1 MEQQSDRAGRYLL
14 QPGGYAAFIP
24 NPLPPE
30 IRYDGELQSLLS
42 AADRAMA
49 RLDGMGRVLPNP
61 DLFIAMYV
69 KKEALLSS
77 QIEGTQASLRG
88 VLEVEAAL
96 EPDEDLNEI
105 GEVINYI
112 DAMRYGLETVRTEP
126 ISVALITE
134 IHWLLLRNTRGA
146 DRFPGEIRRDQ
157 NYVAP
162 PGATS
167 IRDAVYVPPP
177 PEEVGPAL
185 AALEAFIQ
193 ADDPIP
199 PLVRCALIH
208 AQFETIH
215 PFLDGNGRI
224 GRLLITFYLCW
235 KGILSRPLLYLSFFL
250 KRNRAEYY
258 ARLNA
263 VRTEGAYEEWLA
275 FFLRGVVEVSEE
287 AERSAQEIIALREAV
302 VDRLL
307 EHGVGGAGAVRLA
320 YSLFERPIVTA
331 RDVTALLG
339 ISQPSANALV
349 NRFVGAG
356 ILRETTGKQRYKR
369 YEFREY
375 PAILERG
382 TGLSR
387 DAVAVRES

>member
-1 MEQQSDRAGRYLL
+1 MEQQSDRAGRYVL
-14 QPGGYAAFIP
+14 QPEGYAAFVP
-24 NPLPPE
+24 NPLPLE
-30 IRYDGELQSLLS
+30 IRYDSELQSLLS

-49 RLDGMGRVLPNP
+49 RLDGMSRVLPNP

-77 QIEGTQASLRG
+77 QIEGTMASLRG
-88 VLEVEAAL
+88 VLEVEASL
-96 EPDEDLNEI
+96 ETGEDLNEI

-126 ISVALITE
+126 ISVALIRE

-157 NYVAP
+157 NYLAP

-167 IRDAVYVPPP
+167 IREAVYVPPP
-177 PEEVGPAL
+177 PGEVGPAL
-185 AALEAFIQ
+185 AELEAFIQ
-193 ADDPIP
+193 KDDQIP
-199 PLVRCALIH
+199 PLVRIALIH
-208 AQFETIH
+208 SQFETIH

-250 KRNRAEYY
+250 KRNREEYY
-258 ARLNA
+258 ALLNA
-263 VRTEGAYEEWLA
+263 VRTEGAYEDWLA
-275 FFLRGVVEVSEE
+275 FFLRGVVEVSQE
-287 AERSAQEIIALREAV
+287 AERSAQEIIALRESV

-307 EHGVGGAGAVRLA
+307 SHDIGGAGAVRLA
-320 YSLFERPIVTA
+320 YALFERPIVTA
-331 RDVTALLG
+331 RDVTGLLG
-339 ISQPSANALV
+339 LSQPAANALV
-349 NRFVGAG
+349 NRFVEAG

-375 PAILERG
+375 LEILERG
-382 TGLSR
+382 TGLASDGAR
-387 DAVAVRES
+387 RRTP

>member
-1 MEQQSDRAGRYLL
+1 MEQQSDRAGRYVL
-14 QPGGYAAFIP
+14 QPEGYAAYIP
-24 NPLPPE
+24 NPLPPA
-30 IRYDGELQSLLS
+30 IRYDGELQVLLS

-49 RLDGMGRVLPNP
+49 RLDGIGRVLPNP

-88 VLEVEAAL
+88 VLEVEASL
-96 EPDEDLNEI
+96 ETGEDLNEI
-105 GEVINYI
+105 GEVITYI

-126 ISVALITE
+126 ISVELITE
-134 IHWLLLRNTRGA
+134 IHWLLLRTTRGA
-146 DRFPGEIRRDQ
+146 DRCPGEIRRDQ

-235 KGILSRPLLYLSFFL
+235 KGVLSRPLLYLSFFL

-258 ARLNA
+258 ALLNA

-275 FFLRGVVEVSEE
+275 FFLRGVIEVSEE
-287 AERSAQEIIALREAV
+287 AERSAQEIIALRESV
-302 VDRLL
+302 VDRILAH
-307 EHGVGGAGAVRLA
+307 EIGGAGAVRLA
-320 YSLFERPIVTA
+320 YNLFERPIVTA
-331 RDVTALLG
+331 KDVTDLLG
-339 ISQPSANALV
+339 LSQPAANALV
-349 NRFVGAG
+349 NRFVAAG

-375 PAILERG
+375 LAILERG
-382 TGLSR
+382 TGLGGGMAR
-387 DAVAVRES
+387 TA

>member
-1 MEQQSDRAGRYLL
+1 MDQQSERAGRYVV
-14 QPGGYAAFIP
+14 QHEGYAAFVP

-30 IRYDGELQSLLS
+30 IRYGGELQSLLS

-49 RLDGMGRVLPNP
+49 RLDGMSRVLPNP

-88 VLEVEAAL
+88 VLEVEASL

-112 DAMRYGLETVRTEP
+112 DAMSYGLETVRAEP
-126 ISVALITE
+126 ISVALIME

-146 DRFPGEIRRDQ
+146 DRSPGEIRQVQ

-162 PGATS
+162 SGATS
-167 IRDAVYVPPP
+167 IREAVFVPPP
-177 PEEVGPAL
+177 PAEVGPAL
-185 AALEAFIQ
+185 ADLEAFIQ
-193 ADDPIP
+193 ADDLIP
-199 PLVRCALIH
+199 PLVRIALIH

-224 GRLLITFYLCW
+224 GRLLITFYLCR

-258 ARLNA
+258 ALLNA
-263 VRTEGAYEEWLA
+263 VRTEGAYEDWLA
-275 FFLRGVVEVSEE
+275 FFLRGVIEVSEE
-287 AERSAQEIIALREAV
+287 AERSAQEIIALRESV
-302 VDRLL
+302 VDRLFAN
-307 EHGVGGAGAVRLA
+307 GIGGAGAVRLA

-331 RDVTALLG
+331 GDATRLLG
-339 ISQPSANALV
+339 LSQPAANALV
-349 NRFVGAG
+349 NRFVEAG

-375 PAILERG
+375 LAILERG
-382 TGLSR
+382 TGLPR
-387 DAVAVRES
+387 DEFQGRS

>member
-1 MEQQSDRAGRYLL
+1 MEQTSDRSGRFVL
-14 QPGGYAAFIP
+14 QPEGYAAFVP

-30 IRYDGELQSLLS
+30 IRYDGGLQSLLS

-49 RLDGMGRVLPNP
+49 RLDGMSRVLPNP

-88 VLEVEAAL
+88 VLEVEASL

-112 DAMRYGLETVRTEP
+112 DAMHYGLETVGAEP
-126 ISVALITE
+126 ISVGLITE

-146 DRFPGEIRRDQ
+146 DRFPGEIRQVQ
-157 NYVAP
+157 NYIAP

-167 IRDAVYVPPP
+167 IHEAVFVPPP
-177 PEEVGPAL
+177 PSEIDQAL
-185 AALEAFIQ
+185 ADLESFIQ
-193 ADDPIP
+193 ADDLIP
-199 PLVRCALIH
+199 PLIRIALIH
-208 AQFETIH
+208 SQFETIH

-258 ARLNA
+258 ALLNA
-263 VRTEGAYEEWLA
+263 VRMEGAYENWIA
-275 FFLRGVVEVSEE
+275 FFLRGVIEVSQE
-287 AERSAQEIIALREAV
+287 AERSAQEIIALRESV
-302 VDRLL
+302 VERLVV
-307 EHGVGGAGAVRLA
+307 EDIGGASAVRLA

-331 RDVTALLG
+331 RDVTSLLG
-339 ISQPSANALV
+339 LSQPTANALV
-349 NRFVGAG
+349 NRFVKAG

-375 PAILERG
+375 LAILERG
-382 TGLSR
+382 TGLPPG
-387 DAVAVRES
+387 

>member
-1 MEQQSDRAGRYLL
+1 MEPQSDRAGRYVL
-14 QPGGYAAFIP
+14 QPEGYAAFMP

-30 IRYDGELQSLLS
+30 IRYDAELQSLLS
-42 AADRAMA
+42 SADRAMA
-49 RLDGMGRVLPNP
+49 RLDGMSRVLPNA
-61 DLFIAMYV
+61 DLFVAMYV

-88 VLEVEAAL
+88 VLEAEAAL

-105 GEVINYI
+105 GEVITYV
-112 DAMRYGLETVRTEP
+112 DAMRYGLETVAAEP
-126 ISVALITE
+126 ISVGLITE
-134 IHWLLLRNTRGA
+134 IHWLLLRNARGA

-157 NYVAP
+157 NFVAP
-162 PGATS
+162 AGAIS
-167 IRDAVYVPPP
+167 IREAVYVPPP
-177 PEEVGPAL
+177 PGAVGPAL
-185 AALEAFIQ
+185 AELEAFIQ
-193 ADDPIP
+193 ADDRIP
-199 PLVRCALIH
+199 PLVRIALIH

-215 PFLDGNGRI
+215 PFLDGNGRV

-263 VRTEGAYEEWLA
+263 VRTDGAYEAWLA
-275 FFLRGVVEVSEE
+275 FFLRGVIEVSEE

-307 EHGVGGAGAVRLA
+307 EHEVGGAGAVRLA
-320 YSLFERPIVTA
+320 YALFERPIVTA
-331 RDVTALLG
+331 RDVQRLLG
-339 ISQPSANALV
+339 ISQPAANALV

-369 YEFREY
+369 YEFRDY
-375 PAILERG
+375 LAILERG
-382 TGLSR
+382 TGLPR
-387 DAVAVRES
+387 G

>member
-1 MEQQSDRAGRYLL
+1 M
-14 QPGGYAAFIP
+14 QPEGYAAYAP

-30 IRYDGELQSLLS
+30 IRYDAELQALLS

-49 RLDGMGRVLPNP
+49 RLDGMSRVLPNP

-88 VLEVEAAL
+88 VLEVEASL
-96 EPDEDLNEI
+96 ESNEDLNEI

-112 DAMRYGLETVRTEP
+112 DAMHYGLETVRAEP

-134 IHWLLLRNTRGA
+134 IHWLLLRNARGA
-146 DRFPGEIRRDQ
+146 DRFPGEIRQVQ
-157 NYVAP
+157 NFIAP
-162 PGATS
+162 SGATS
-167 IRDAVYVPPP
+167 IREAVFVPPP
-177 PEEVGPAL
+177 PSEVGRAL
-185 AALEAFIQ
+185 AELEVFIQ
-193 ADDPIP
+193 ADDPMP
-199 PLVRCALIH
+199 PLVRIALIH

-258 ARLNA
+258 TLLNA
-263 VRTEGAYEEWLA
+263 IRTEGAYEDWLA
-275 FFLRGVVEVSEE
+275 FFLRGVIEVSGE
-287 AERSAQEIIALREAV
+287 AERSAQEIIALRESV

-307 EHGVGGAGAVRLA
+307 AHEIGGAGAVRLA

-331 RDVTALLG
+331 GDVTRLFGL
-339 ISQPSANALV
+339 SQPAANALV
-349 NRFVGAG
+349 KRFVAAG

-375 PAILERG
+375 LAILERG
-382 TGLSR
+382 TDLPR
-387 DAVAVRES
+387 DEFGASA

>member
-1 MEQQSDRAGRYLL
+1 MEQQSDRAGRYVM
-14 QPGGYAAFIP
+14 QPEGYAAFIP
-24 NPLPPE
+24 NPLPPA

-49 RLDGMGRVLPNP
+49 RLDGMSRVLPNP

-88 VLEVEAAL
+88 VLEVEASL

-112 DAMRYGLETVRTEP
+112 DAMRYGLETVRAEP
-126 ISVALITE
+126 ISVALIKE
-134 IHWLLLRNTRGA
+134 IHWLLLRDTRGA
-146 DRFPGEIRRDQ
+146 DRCPGDVRQVQ

-162 PGATS
+162 EGATS
-167 IRDAVYVPPP
+167 IREAVFVPPP
-177 PEEVGPAL
+177 PSGVGPAL
-185 AALEAFIQ
+185 AELEAFIQ
-193 ADDPIP
+193 ADDRIP
-199 PLVRCALIH
+199 PLVRIALIH

-258 ARLNA
+258 ALLNA
-263 VRTEGAYEEWLA
+263 VRTEGAYEDWLA

-307 EHGVGGAGAVRLA
+307 EHDIGGAGAVRLA

-331 RDVTALLG
+331 GDITRLLALP
-339 ISQPSANALV
+339 QPAANALV
-349 NRFVGAG
+349 NRFVKAG

-369 YEFREY
+369 YEVREY
-375 PAILERG
+375 LAILERG
-382 TGLSR
+382 TGVLR
-387 DAVAVRES
+387 G

>member
-1 MEQQSDRAGRYLL
+1 MEPRDRAGRFVL
-14 QPGGYAAFIP
+14 QPEGYAAFVP

-30 IRYDGELQSLLS
+30 IRYDAELQSLLS

-49 RLDGMGRVLPNP
+49 RLDGMSRVLPNP

-105 GEVINYI
+105 GEVINYV
-112 DAMRYGLETVRTEP
+112 DAMHYGLETVGTEP
-126 ISVALITE
+126 ISVELITE
-134 IHWLLLRNTRGA
+134 IHWLLLRTSRGA
-146 DRFPGEIRRDQ
+146 DRSPGHIRAVQ

-162 PGATS
+162 AGATS
-167 IRDAVYVPPP
+167 IHEAVYVPPP
-177 PEEVGPAL
+177 PDAVGPAL
-185 AALEAFIQ
+185 AELEAFIQ

-199 PLVRCALIH
+199 PLVRIALIH
-208 AQFETIH
+208 AQFESIH
-215 PFLDGNGRI
+215 PFLDGNGRV

-250 KRNRAEYY
+250 KRNRADYY
-258 ARLNA
+258 ALLNA
-263 VRTEGAYEEWLA
+263 VRAEGAYEDWLA
-275 FFLRGVVEVSEE
+275 FFLRGVVEVSGE
-287 AERSAQEIIALREAV
+287 AERSAQEIIALRESV

-320 YSLFERPIVTA
+320 PRVDRHVRA
-331 RDVTALLG
+331 RIARGHVG
-339 ISQPSANALV
+339 VRSPS
-349 NRFVGAG
+349 RCRSG
-356 ILRETTGKQRYKR
+356 
-369 YEFREY
+369 
-375 PAILERG
+375 
-382 TGLSR
+382 
-387 DAVAVRES
+387 

>member
-1 MEQQSDRAGRYLL
+1 MEQQSDRAGRYVL
-14 QPGGYAAFIP
+14 QPEGYAAFVP

-30 IRYDGELQSLLS
+30 IRYDSELQSLLS

-49 RLDGMGRVLPNP
+49 RLDGMSRVLPNP

-77 QIEGTQASLRG
+77 QIEGTMASLRG
-88 VLEVEAAL
+88 VLEVEASL
-96 EPDEDLNEI
+96 ETGEDLNEI

-126 ISVALITE
+126 ISVALIRE

-157 NYVAP
+157 NYLAP

-167 IRDAVYVPPP
+167 IREAVYVPPP
-177 PEEVGPAL
+177 PREVGPAL
-185 AALEAFIQ
+185 AELEAFIQ
-193 ADDPIP
+193 KDDQIP
-199 PLVRCALIH
+199 PLVRIALIH
-208 AQFETIH
+208 SQFETVH

-224 GRLLITFYLCW
+224 GRLLISFYLCW

-250 KRNRAEYY
+250 KRNREEYY
-258 ARLNA
+258 AHLNA
-263 VRTEGAYEEWLA
+263 VRTEGAYEDWLA
-275 FFLRGVVEVSEE
+275 FFLRGVVEVSQE
-287 AERSAQEIIALREAV
+287 AERSAQEIIALRESV

-307 EHGVGGAGAVRLA
+307 SHDIGGAGAVRLA
-320 YSLFERPIVTA
+320 YALFERPIVTA
-331 RDVTALLG
+331 GDVTRLLG
-339 ISQPSANALV
+339 LSQPAANALV
-349 NRFVGAG
+349 NRFVAAG

-375 PAILERG
+375 LEILERG
-382 TGLSR
+382 TGLASDGAR
-387 DAVAVRES
+387 RRTP

>member
-1 MEQQSDRAGRYLL
+1 MEQSERAGRFVP
-14 QPGGYAAFIP
+14 QPGGYSAFIP

-30 IRYDGELQSLLS
+30 IRYDSALQALLS

-69 KKEALLSS
+69 KKEALLST

-88 VLEVEAAL
+88 VLEVEASL
-96 EPDEDLNEI
+96 ETGEDLNEI

-112 DAMRYGLETVRTEP
+112 DAMRYGLETVRNEP
-126 ISVALITE
+126 ISIALIRE
-134 IHWLLLRNTRGA
+134 IHWLLLRSTRGA

-157 NYVAP
+157 NYLGP

-258 ARLNA
+258 ALLNA
-263 VRTEGAYEEWLA
+263 VRTEGAYEDWLT

-287 AERSAQEIIALREAV
+287 AERSAQEIIALRESV

-307 EHGVGGAGAVRLA
+307 AHEIGGAGAVRLA
-320 YSLFERPIVTA
+320 YNLFERPIVTA
-331 RDVTALLG
+331 KDVTDLLG
-339 ISQPSANALV
+339 LSQPATNALV
-349 NRFVGAG
+349 NRFVAAG

-375 PAILERG
+375 LAILERG
-382 TGLSR
+382 TGLGGGMAR
-387 DAVAVRES
+387 TA

>member
-1 MEQQSDRAGRYLL
+1 MEQTSDRAGQYVL
-14 QPGGYAAFIP
+14 QQDGYAAFIP

-49 RLDGMGRVLPNP
+49 RIDGMSRVLPNP

-88 VLEVEAAL
+88 VLELEASL
-96 EPDEDLNEI
+96 ESDEDLNEI

-112 DAMRYGLETVRTEP
+112 DAMHYGLETVGTEP

-146 DRFPGEIRRDQ
+146 DRFPGEIRQVQ
-157 NYVAP
+157 NYIGP

-167 IRDAVYVPPP
+167 IHEAVFVPPP
-177 PEEVGPAL
+177 PLEVGQAL
-185 AALEAFIQ
+185 VELEAFIQ
-193 ADDPIP
+193 ADDLIP
-199 PLVRCALIH
+199 PLIRIALIH
-208 AQFETIH
+208 SQFETIH

-258 ARLNA
+258 ALLNA
-263 VRTEGAYEEWLA
+263 VRMEGAYEEWIT
-275 FFLRGVVEVSEE
+275 FFLRGVREVSQE
-287 AERSAQEIIALREAV
+287 AERSAQEIIALRESV
-302 VDRLL
+302 VERLVV
-307 EHGVGGAGAVRLA
+307 EGVGGASAVRLA
-320 YSLFERPIVTA
+320 YSLFERPIVTT
-331 RDVTALLG
+331 RDVMRLLG
-339 ISQPSANALV
+339 LSQPAANALV
-349 NRFVGAG
+349 NRFVEVG

-369 YEFREY
+369 YEFREFL
-375 PAILERG
+375 AILERG
-382 TGLSR
+382 TGLPQ
-387 DAVAVRES
+387 E